1 MHLPITVP
9 VFMHLSSSGGRGA
22 GADQSS
28 RTVAAP
34 AFANMA
40 ALEFSIGRYLCSAL
54 KCSWMA
60 AHEFANG
67 GPRAQLRCSWTAA
80 APTFVDAAAL
90 EFAEWRSLCS
100 ALWFVLNELKTFA
113 RGLEPDT
120 LTTLSRKSSLSC
132 SHYCTSLCASSNES
146 TRARGSRS

>member
-22 GADQSS
+22 GADRSS

-40 ALEFSIGRYLCSAL
+40 ALEFSVGRYLCSAL
-54 KCSWMA
+54 KV
-60 AHEFANG
+60 HEFANG

-80 APTFVDAAAL
+80 APTFVDGGARVREMEVPVLSTEVRSQRTQDLCAGSRAGHPNVQASAARTTAQAFALPATSQRELGEAAL
-90 EFAEWRSLCS
+90 
-100 ALWFVLNELKTFA
+100 VT
-113 RGLEPDT
+113 
-120 LTTLSRKSSLSC
+120 
-132 SHYCTSLCASSNES
+132 
-146 TRARGSRS
+146 

>member
-22 GADQSS
+22 GADRSS

-80 APTFVDAAAL
+80 APTFVDGGAGVREMEVPVLSTEVRSQRTQDLCAGSRAGHPNVQASAARTTAQAFALPATSQREIGEAAL
-90 EFAEWRSLCS
+90 
-100 ALWFVLNELKTFA
+100 VT
-113 RGLEPDT
+113 
-120 LTTLSRKSSLSC
+120 
-132 SHYCTSLCASSNES
+132 
-146 TRARGSRS
+146 

>member
-22 GADQSS
+22 GAGADRSS

-80 APTFVDAAAL
+80 APTFVDGGARVREMEVTEVRSQRTQDLCAGSRAEHPNIQASAARTTAQAFALPATSQRELGEAAL
-90 EFAEWRSLCS
+90 
-100 ALWFVLNELKTFA
+100 VT
-113 RGLEPDT
+113 
-120 LTTLSRKSSLSC
+120 
-132 SHYCTSLCASSNES
+132 
-146 TRARGSRS
+146 